1 LDDRPC
7 LDDADVVAAIAHANH
22 LIVTKDQRKQ
32 MIRRIET
39 AFGSMLDEKDMTY
52 IVSSAWIIRE
62 GLRKDYNGDQPS
74 SPPNGVSPRAIETSR
89 PCQFRKQR

>member
-1 LDDRPC
+1 M
-7 LDDADVVAAIAHANH
+7 ANH

-39 AFGSMLDEKDMTY
+39 AFGSMLDDKDMTY